1 MRNKFP
7 RIFKSKWEKVSR
19 GWRKYLMDSF
29 IISASHPILQH
40 DEMKKAEFGE
50 GHRMHG
56 Q

>member
-1 MRNKFP
+1 
-7 RIFKSKWEKVSR
+7 
-19 GWRKYLMDSF
+19 MDSF